1 MPKTNKTYYGKE
13 AKRIIKVGTNVGG
26 FVAKIA
32 AKNILGITQK
42 DKNAEELTQLLG
54 NLKGPIMKVAQ
65 ILSTIP
71 DAIPEEYAKK
81 LSMLQAEAPSMG
93 WLFVK
98 RRMRTELGI
107 NWQDKFKYFDKEAI
121 KAASLGQVHKAIEKN
136 KSSLLACKLQYPD
149 MLSSINADLKQLKLI
164 LKIYKQIESTINTED
179 IYYELKERLI
189 EEADYFNEFKKILIY
204 KNIFKKHKS
213 INIPVPNKNLSTSKL
228 LTMEWLEGEALN
240 KFYTSNKTVRNKIA
254 ENLFNAWYLPFYKFG
269 IIHGDP
275 HPGNYTI
282 TNNGNSLNL
291 LDFGCI
297 RIFNPSFVGGV
308 ITLYKAL
315 SNDNKDE
322 AAKAYKSWGF
332 KNLNSNLVDALNIWA
347 LYLYGPLLEDK
358 IRKIQDNQGTSYAK
372 ELLGKVRKD
381 LKKYGGVKPPRE
393 FVLVD
398 RAAIGLGSVFMHLKA
413 ELNWHEK
420 FEKLIKS
427 FNEKKVISSQKELLL

>member
-32 AKNILGITQK
+32 TKNILGITQK

-136 KSSLLACKLQYPD
+136 KSNLLACKLQYPD

-189 EEADYFNEFKKILIY
+189 EEADYHNEFKNIFIY
-204 KNIFKKHKS
+204 KNIYKKHKS
-213 INIPVPNKNLSTSKL
+213 KNKPVPNKNLSTSKL

-240 KFYTSNKTVRNKIA
+240 KFYNANKTVRNKIA

-282 TNNGNSLNL
+282 TNNGNSLNFL
-291 LDFGCI
+291 LYK
-297 RIFNPSFVGGV
+297 IFNPSFVGGV
-308 ITLYKAL
+308 IKLYKAL
-315 SNDNKDE
+315 
-322 AAKAYKSWGF
+322 F
-332 KNLNSNLVDALNIWA
+332 
-347 LYLYGPLLEDK
+347 
-358 IRKIQDNQGTSYAK
+358 Q
-372 ELLGKVRKD
+372 
-381 LKKYGGVKPPRE
+381 
-393 FVLVD
+393 
-398 RAAIGLGSVFMHLKA
+398 
-413 ELNWHEK
+413 
-420 FEKLIKS
+420 
-427 FNEKKVISSQKELLL
+427 

>member
-1 MPKTNKTYYGKE
+1 
-13 AKRIIKVGTNVGG
+13 
-26 FVAKIA
+26 
-32 AKNILGITQK
+32 
-42 DKNAEELTQLLG
+42 
-54 NLKGPIMKVAQ
+54 MKVAQ

-136 KSSLLACKLQYPD
+136 KSNLLACKLQYPD

-179 IYYELKERLI
+179 IYYELKEDLI
-189 EEADYFNEFKKILIY
+189 EEADYFNEFKNILIY

-254 ENLFNAWYLPFYKFG
+254 ENYLMLGTFLSINLELFTETL
-269 IIHGDP
+269 ILE
-275 HPGNYTI
+275 TI
-282 TNNGNSLNL
+282 L
-291 LDFGCI
+291 LQI
-297 RIFNPSFVGGV
+297 ME
-308 ITLYKAL
+308 TA
-315 SNDNKDE
+315 
-322 AAKAYKSWGF
+322 
-332 KNLNSNLVDALNIWA
+332 
-347 LYLYGPLLEDK
+347 
-358 IRKIQDNQGTSYAK
+358 
-372 ELLGKVRKD
+372 
-381 LKKYGGVKPPRE
+381 
-393 FVLVD
+393 
-398 RAAIGLGSVFMHLKA
+398 
-413 ELNWHEK
+413 
-420 FEKLIKS
+420 
-427 FNEKKVISSQKELLL
+427 